1 MSQSTVNNFKGAIM
15 MTMRI
20 TLSLVF
26 TISGKVDRRLDGHNG
41 LLSSL
46 THLYGRTTFF
56 NVFQDD
62 FLIDE

>member
-1 MSQSTVNNFKGAIM
+1 M

-46 THLYGRTTFF
+46 TRLYGRTTFF